1 MADIREGDIVASC
14 EIDLIEMDKLINKL
28 TEMGK
33 KGKAAMTKALEKGAE
48 PILENMKN
56 TDMFEDHSGD
66 LRKSL
71 KVSEVKT
78 RKNGNCKF
86 IWIGDVDRKAPHGWY
101 VENGTSNKES
111 RPFMRTAYREEKEKA
126 LGIIKEEMTNAF
138 KDLSKGE

>member
-14 EIDLIEMDKLINKL
+14 EVDLIGMDKLINKL
-28 TEMGK
+28 NEIGRKGTE
-33 KGKAAMTKALEKGAE
+33 AMTKALEKGAE
-48 PILENMKN
+48 PILESMKN

-71 KVSEVKT
+71 KVSKVKT
-78 RKNGNCKF
+78 RKNGKF
-86 IWIGDVDRKAPHGWY
+86 IWIGDVDREAPHGWY
-101 VENGTSNKES
+101 VENGTSDKEA

>member
-1 MADIREGDIVASC
+1 MASC
-14 EIDLIEMDKLINKL
+14 EVDLVGMDKLINKL
-28 TEMGK
+28 TELGR
-33 KGKAAMTKALEKGAE
+33 KGTEAMAQALEKGSE

-78 RKNGNCKF
+78 RKNGYKF
-86 IWIGDVDRKAPHGWY
+86 IWIGDVDRKATHGWY
-101 VENGTSNKES
+101 VENGTSDKEA

>member
-1 MADIREGDIVASC
+1 MASC
-14 EIDLIEMDKLINKL
+14 EVDLIGMDKLINKL

-33 KGKAAMTKALEKGAE
+33 KGTAAMTKALEKGAE

-66 LRKSL
+66 LRDSL

-101 VENGTSNKES
+101 VENGTSDKEA

-138 KDLSKGE
+138 KDLSEGE

>member
-1 MADIREGDIVASC
+1 MASC
-14 EIDLIEMDKLINKL
+14 EVDLVGMDKLINKL
-28 TEMGK
+28 TEIGR
-33 KGKAAMTKALEKGAE
+33 KGTVAMTNALEKGAE

-56 TDMFEDHSGD
+56 TDMFEDNSGD
-66 LRKSL
+66 LRDSL

-78 RKNGNCKF
+78 RKNGGKF

-101 VENGTSNKES
+101 VENGTSDKEA

-126 LGIIKEEMTNAF
+126 LGIIKEEMSNAF